1 MFWYIF
7 FTRPVENI
15 IWWFVEKR
23 CNCVLIP
30 DKLTEK
36 ICVVPNRFLFYE
48 GFPEAEITRV
58 WSLPSSLIMLH
69 SRHQGWRKLK
79 LKWLSGTSDIKD
91 TGRNSNAW
99 HTRPRSKLLLKW
111 IFLHFPLIFPMHCIL
126 PKPVENN
133 AWWYKDWRENP
144 SDSNLVLSKSTPL
157 LDLCWNGSLCL
168 WSCVIA
174 DLCSIS
180 GAASMDEKWKEIDK
194 AETR

>member
-1 MFWYIF
+1 MLASIINAIPKKKSPTPELRRNINIGSNTNIKIKWWIVVAINEMFWYIF
-7 FTRPVENI
+7 FTSPVENI
-15 IWWFVEKR
+15 IWWFVEKK
-23 CNCVLIP
+23 CKCVLIP

-79 LKWLSGTSDIKD
+79 LKWLSGTSDIRD

-111 IFLHFPLIFPMHCIL
+111 IF
-126 PKPVENN
+126 
-133 AWWYKDWRENP
+133 
-144 SDSNLVLSKSTPL
+144 
-157 LDLCWNGSLCL
+157 
-168 WSCVIA
+168 
-174 DLCSIS
+174 
-180 GAASMDEKWKEIDK
+180 
-194 AETR
+194 